1 MMRSRLLAL
10 SLLCLSLVSNKARA
24 EGDTNVQAQPNAIGN
39 SSIIN
44 QNMNVNNGMT
54 GKLQFGNLVC
64 SQPTMAFT
72 PFYTGNDAE
81 NPSSETY
88 SINEGWG
95 FQMSFMIPLGT
106 NNDTCSELAK
116 VKLDLAIEELDKQ
129 VHDKQLVRV
138 LKCSQL
144 HASGFMINPNSKFAY
159 ICNDVINIRS
169 YVKANPSLFENPSL
183 PSSAVSYTHLTL
195 PTNREV

>member
-1 MMRSRLLAL
+1 MIRLQLLAL

-24 EGDTNVQAQPNAIGN
+24 EGDTNVQAQPNAVGN

-44 QNMNVNNGMT
+44 QNMNINNGMT
-54 GKLQFGNLVC
+54 GKQQFGNVLC
-64 SQPTMAFT
+64 SQPTMAVT
-72 PFYTGNDAE
+72 PFYTGNDAQGA
-81 NPSSETY
+81 ETY

-95 FQMSFMIPLGT
+95 VQLSFMIPLGD
-106 NNDTCSELAK
+106 NQTCIELSK
-116 VKLDLAIEELDKQ
+116 VKLDQAKEELDKQ

-144 HASGFMINPNSKFAY
+144 HASGYMINPESKFAY

-169 YVKANPSLFENPSL
+169 YVKANSEKFK
-183 PSSAVSYTHLTL
+183 
-195 PTNREV
+195 

>member
-1 MMRSRLLAL
+1 MILRPQALLLAC
-10 SLLCLSLVSNKARA
+10 LCLASNQVKA

-54 GKLQFGNLVC
+54 GKQQFGNLVC
-64 SQPTMAFT
+64 SQPTMAIT
-72 PFYTGNDAE
+72 PFYTGNDAQGE
-81 NPSSETY
+81 ETY

-95 FQMSFMIPLGT
+95 VQMSFMIPLGD
-106 NNDTCSELAK
+106 NQTCNELSK
-116 VKLDLAIEELDKQ
+116 VKLDQAKEELDKQ

-144 HASGFMINPNSKFAY
+144 HASGYMINPDSKFAY
-159 ICNDVINIRS
+159 ICNDVINIRT
-169 YVKANPSLFENPSL
+169 YVKANSEKFK
-183 PSSAVSYTHLTL
+183 
-195 PTNREV
+195 

>member
-1 MMRSRLLAL
+1 MRLRLLAL

-24 EGDTNVQAQPNAIGN
+24 EGDTNVQAQPNAVGN

-54 GKLQFGNLVC
+54 GKLQFGSLVC
-64 SQPTMAFT
+64 SQPTMSIT
-72 PFYTGNDAE
+72 PFYTGNDAQGE
-81 NPSSETY
+81 ETY

-95 FQMSFMIPLGT
+95 AQISWMIPLGS
-106 NNDTCSELAK
+106 NNETCSELAK
-116 VKLDLAIEELDKQ
+116 VKLKLAIEELDKQ

-144 HASGFMINPNSKFAY
+144 HAAGYMINPKSEFAY
-159 ICNDVINIRS
+159 ICNDVINIRT
-169 YVKANPSLFENPSL
+169 YVQRNPDLFSEN
-183 PSSAVSYTHLTL
+183 
-195 PTNREV
+195 

>member
-1 MMRSRLLAL
+1 MILRPQALLLAC
-10 SLLCLSLVSNKARA
+10 LCLVSNSVKA
-24 EGDTNVQAQPNAIGN
+24 EGGTDVVAQPNAIGN

-54 GKLQFGNLVC
+54 GKLQFGNLIC

-72 PFYTGNDAE
+72 PFYTGNEAE

-88 SINEGWG
+88 SINQGWG
-95 FQMSFMIPLGT
+95 FQISFMVPLGS
-106 NNDTCSELAK
+106 NNETCSELAE
-116 VKLDLAIEELDKQ
+116 VKLKLAIEELDKQ

-144 HASGFMINPNSKFAY
+144 HASGYMINPESKFAY

-169 YVKANPSLFENPSL
+169 YVKANAEKFKSN
-183 PSSAVSYTHLTL
+183 
-195 PTNREV
+195 

>member
-1 MMRSRLLAL
+1 MRSQLQALLLAC
-10 SLLCLSLVSNKARA
+10 LCLASNQVRA

-54 GKLQFGNLVC
+54 GKLQFGNVIC

-95 FQMSFMIPLGT
+95 FQMSFMVPLGT
-106 NNDTCSELAK
+106 NNDTCSELAE
-116 VKLDLAIEELDKQ
+116 VKLKLAKEELNKQ

-144 HASGFMINPNSKFAY
+144 HASGYMINPESKFAY

-169 YVKANPSLFENPSL
+169 YVKANAEKFK
-183 PSSAVSYTHLTL
+183 
-195 PTNREV
+195 

>member
-1 MMRSRLLAL
+1 MRLRLLAL
-10 SLLCLSLVSNKARA
+10 SLLCLPLVSKAKA
-24 EGDTNVQAQPNAIGN
+24 EGDTNVQAQPNAVGN

-64 SQPTMAFT
+64 SQPTMAVT

-81 NPSSETY
+81 NTESETY

-106 NNDTCSELAK
+106 NNETCSELAK
-116 VKLDLAIEELDKQ
+116 VKLDLAKEELDKQ
-129 VHDKQLVRV
+129 VHDKQLVRI
-138 LKCSQL
+138 LKCGQL
-144 HASGFMINPNSKFAY
+144 HASGYMINPNSKFAY
-159 ICNDVINIRS
+159 ICSDVINIRS
-169 YVKANPSLFENPSL
+169 YVKANPSLFENPL
-183 PSSAVSYTHLTL
+183 PPSSKPL
-195 PTNREV
+195 

>member
-1 MMRSRLLAL
+1 MTRLIQRLLLLAC
-10 SLLCLSLVSNKARA
+10 LCLVSKVKA
-24 EGDTNVQAQPNAIGN
+24 EGETNVQAQPNAIGN

-44 QNMNVNNGMT
+44 QNMNVNNGAT

-81 NPSSETY
+81 NPASETY

-95 FQMSFMIPLGT
+95 FQMSFMVPLGS
-106 NNDTCSELAK
+106 NNETCSELAK
-116 VKLDLAIEELDKQ
+116 VKLELAKEQLNKQ
-129 VHDKQLVRV
+129 EHDKHLVRI
-138 LKCSQL
+138 LKCGQL
-144 HASGFMINPNSKFAY
+144 HASGYMINPKSKFAY

-169 YVKANPSLFENPSL
+169 YVKANSEDFQ
-183 PSSAVSYTHLTL
+183 
-195 PTNREV
+195 

>member
-1 MMRSRLLAL
+1 MRFQPLAL
-10 SLLCLSLVSNKARA
+10 SLLFLSLVSNQVKA

-44 QNMNVNNGMT
+44 QNMNINNGMT
-54 GKLQFGNLVC
+54 GKQQFGNLVC

-106 NNDTCSELAK
+106 NNNTCSELAK
-116 VKLDLAIEELDKQ
+116 IKLDLAIEELDKQ

-138 LKCSQL
+138 LKCGQL
-144 HASGFMINPNSKFAY
+144 HASGYMINPKSKFAY
-159 ICNDVINIRS
+159 ICSDVINIRS
-169 YVKANPSLFENPSL
+169 YVKANSDLFSD
-183 PSSAVSYTHLTL
+183 
-195 PTNREV
+195 

>member
-1 MMRSRLLAL
+1 MMRLRLLAL

-24 EGDTNVQAQPNAIGN
+24 EGDTNVQAQPNAVGN

-106 NNDTCSELAK
+106 NNDTCEELAK

-144 HASGFMINPNSKFAY
+144 HASGYMINPKSKFAY

-169 YVKANPSLFENPSL
+169 YVKANPSLFVDPL
-183 PSSAVSYTHLTL
+183 PLSSE
-195 PTNREV
+195 P

>member
-1 MMRSRLLAL
+1 MMRLRLLAL

-54 GKLQFGNLVC
+54 GKLQFGNVIC

-81 NPSSETY
+81 NPNSETY

-106 NNDTCSELAK
+106 NNETCSELAE
-116 VKLDLAIEELDKQ
+116 VKLELAKEELDKQ

-144 HASGFMINPNSKFAY
+144 HASGYMINPKSKFAY

-169 YVKANPSLFENPSL
+169 YVKANSEKFK
-183 PSSAVSYTHLTL
+183 
-195 PTNREV
+195 